1 MTPAP
6 DDDNFRQFTI
16 LKEADLKHIARAT
29 RGEYRLD
36 DVIHEV
42 YPPRRAA

>member
-1 MTPAP
+1 MPGEK
-6 DDDNFRQFTI
+6 R
-16 LKEADLKHIARAT
+16 LGAT
-29 RGEYRLD
+29 LFEFEGREVAVTHHDVAGLSTFWID

>member
-1 MTPAP
+1 LGAVSY
-6 DDDNFRQFTI
+6 RFT
-16 LKEADLKHIARAT
+16 ADGFTAEIVEVKGLRTFVI
-29 RGEYRLD
+29 D